1 MPRLR
6 RPRSPV
12 HSARRAAAV
21 LLAVTALVLALR
33 PSPAPAT
40 TRPPTSVPVAVAAL
54 DLPAGAV
61 LSSRDV
67 AVARLPP
74 GAVPRGVVPDPQPL
88 VGRVL
93 AGAVRAGE
101 PLTDARLVGPGL
113 TALLPAGHVAAP
125 VRLADLAVAALVRTG
140 DRVDVLAALPD
151 GEQAERVA
159 AGALVLAAPRPAS
172 EDPDPAAGLLV
183 LAVDHA
189 TAARLAAASTTATL
203 TVSLPPPDTPFAPGP
218 IEVDVGG

>member
-1 MPRLR
+1 MHT
-6 RPRSPV
+6 V
-12 HSARRAAAV
+12 RRAAAV
-21 LLAVTALVLALR
+21 LLAALALLLALR
-33 PSPAPAT
+33 PAPAPA
-40 TRPPTSVPVAVAAL
+40 RPPTAAPVAVAAH

-67 AVARLPP
+67 AVIRLPP
-74 GAVPRGVVPDPQPL
+74 DVVPRGVAPDAQPL

-93 AGAVRAGE
+93 AGAVRSGE
-101 PLTDARLVGPGL
+101 PLTDARLVGAGL
-113 TALLPAGHVAAP
+113 TALLPADLVAAP

-151 GEQAERVA
+151 GEQAELVA
-159 AGALVLAAPRPAS
+159 TGSLVLAAPRPVS

-183 LAVDHA
+183 LAVDPA
-189 TAARLAAASTTATL
+189 TAARLAAVSTTATL

-218 IEVDVGG
+218 IETHVGG